1 MMIGNLIKCPNC
13 KRELQPED
21 LLVGTD
27 GEDLIS
33 KCGFCGAEISRK

>member
-1 MMIGNLIKCPNC
+1 MIGNLIKYPNC

-21 LLVGTD
+21 ILLGTD

-33 KCGFCGAEISRK
+33 KCGFCGAEIIRI